1 MQKVYKIS
9 YEDCS
14 KGKKNWVS
22 IVKKLL
28 YDYGF
33 IIVFDN
39 QAVVNEVVF
48 LSMFKQRILDCF
60 LQEWYTS
67 KSNSSML
74 TLYHHDIFEYENYLD
89 IVLFDLRY
97 FLQRLRVSS
106 HSLSIQTRRYET
118 DRLPRNERICV

>member
-1 MQKVYKIS
+1 MQTVYKIS

-74 TLYHHDIFEYENYLD
+74 TLYRRVKDRFEYENYLD
-89 IVLFDLRY
+89 IVPFDLR
-97 FLQRLRVSS
+97 
-106 HSLSIQTRRYET
+106 
-118 DRLPRNERICV
+118 

>member
-1 MQKVYKIS
+1 MQTVYKIS

-48 LSMFKQRILDCF
+48 LTMFKQRIIDCF
-60 LQEWYTS
+60 LQELYTS

-74 TLYHHDIFEYENYLD
+74 TL
-89 IVLFDLRY
+89 
-97 FLQRLRVSS
+97 
-106 HSLSIQTRRYET
+106 
-118 DRLPRNERICV
+118 

>member
-1 MQKVYKIS
+1 
-9 YEDCS
+9 
-14 KGKKNWVS
+14 
-22 IVKKLL
+22 
-28 YDYGF
+28 
-33 IIVFDN
+33 
-39 QAVVNEVVF
+39 
-48 LSMFKQRILDCF
+48 
-60 LQEWYTS
+60 
-67 KSNSSML
+67 ML